1 MSLSPEQRR
10 QWREADE
17 AFSRYLQEQPDN
29 PEGWL
34 AGQALEAAVA
44 QRLKQLI
51 DAHLTTQS
59 PLDQTVSE
67 WVPNTSGA
75 NSALTGRRIGD
86 WLLEDPIGRG
96 GMASV
101 YRARRDTD
109 SFDQIAAVKLLNVGL
124 ISSRLRDHF
133 DREQQILAALQH
145 PHIAGLL
152 DAGLAEDG
160 TPFIAMEFVDGQ
172 RIDEHVS
179 TRSLGPTAIVRLFLQ
194 VCDAVAFAQQNL
206 VVHRDLKPSNIMV
219 DSRGSVRLLDFGI
232 ARLVE
237 ENDAEATTTRAFTP
251 GFAAPEQKAG
261 RQITTATD
269 VYALGVVLF
278 QLLTGQAPSQHL
290 DADGG
295 LATNALAA
303 LRRRDADLAN
313 IVAMAARPEPSRRYA
328 SAAEL
333 AQDLRLWQQNRPI
346 VASPDTTLY
355 RLSKYVR
362 RHKVGVTAVLLTTA
376 IGTIGIASTLW
387 QAQRARQALVQA
399 NANAEQAQA
408 VQDFLLEMFDGADPW
423 SNQNEPLTANQ
434 LLDKAQENLPDRLDA
449 FPLQKASVLA
459 ALADIQRK
467 LGRFD
472 QSVELAAEAADLF
485 REAGRDKD
493 AVRLSLVQAN
503 ALVDSLQLEPVEALL
518 NEIIEASADPS
529 MIEHNM
535 KARMDLARLH
545 SHTGRYEEQS
555 ALIRGLLTDLPKIEQ
570 QPKFAQVA
578 GSVYA
583 TAAENYENTGR
594 YWEAIDAAEQ
604 AMTQLTEA
612 FGPDHPWVADALGYR
627 ATASFFLGEWDVSE
641 DSMNRMLTIL
651 RSKYPPRHPQLL
663 WGDYQYGRV
672 LLEGGRY
679 PQAVAHFEEFHQA
692 CADSIGVD
700 DPRTVMA
707 LINLGHSYHGLGE
720 LEKARQTLDRA
731 MPLVRAQTSPGNPKL
746 GVALVRYG
754 TLLSDQGELR
764 AARQSFDDGF
774 QQLATATGTEHP
786 QYARGLLLFAQFQ
799 LSQQQPSAA
808 LSSLGQA
815 LPVLKRVYGEDHEF
829 VWIALLLQGLAQHA
843 IDPTQD
849 TEDQLGQSLAAL
861 NDDRSQIK
869 YPIPLQLARA
879 ILGTE
884 QLSASDG

>member
-17 AFSRYLQEQPDN
+17 AFSRYLQEQPED
-29 PEGWL
+29 PARWL
-34 AGQALEAAVA
+34 AEQNLETTVTC
-44 QRLKQLI
+44 RLKQLL
-51 DAHLTTQS
+51 DAHLSTHS
-59 PLDQTVSE
+59 PLDQTVSD
-67 WVPNTSGA
+67 WVPDASSA
-75 NSALTGRRIGD
+75 DSALTGRRIGD
-86 WLLEDPIGRG
+86 WLLEDMIGRG

-101 YRARRDTD
+101 YRARRDTE
-109 SFDQIAAVKLLNVGL
+109 SFNQTAAVKLLNVGL

-133 DREQQILAALQH
+133 DREQQILAGLQH

-160 TPFIAMEFVDGQ
+160 TPFIAMDFVDGQ

-179 TRSLGPTAIVRLFLQ
+179 SRKLGSAAVVRLFLQ

-219 DSRGSVRLLDFGI
+219 DTRGSVRLLDFGI

-237 ENDAEATTTRAFTP
+237 DSDAEMTTTRAFTP
-251 GFAAPEQKAG
+251 GYAAPEQKAG

-269 VYALGVVLF
+269 VYALGAVLF
-278 QLLTGQAPSQHL
+278 QLLTGQAPGQRL

-295 LATNALAA
+295 LAANALAT
-303 LRRRDADLAN
+303 LRRKDDDLAN

-346 VASPDTTLY
+346 VASPDSAPY
-355 RLSKYVR
+355 RLGKYVR
-362 RHKVGVTAVLLTTA
+362 RHKVGVTAALLTIA
-376 IGTIGIASTLW
+376 IGTAGLASTLW

-434 LLDKAQENLPDRLDA
+434 LLDKAQENLPDRLEA

-472 QSVELAAEAADLF
+472 QAVELAAEGADLF
-485 REAGRDKD
+485 RQVGRDKD
-493 AVRLSLVQAN
+493 AVRLSLTQAN

-518 NEIIEASADPS
+518 KEIIEASADPS
-529 MIEHNM
+529 MIEHNI

-545 SHTGRYEEQS
+545 SHTGRYDEQS
-555 ALIRGLLTDLPKIEQ
+555 ELIRGLLADLPKIEK
-570 QPKFAQVA
+570 QPQFAEVA

-594 YWEAIDAAEQ
+594 YREAINAAEQ
-604 AMTQLTEA
+604 SMTLLTDA

-627 ATASFFLGEWDVSE
+627 ATASYFLAEWDVSE
-641 DSMNRMLTIL
+641 DSMSRMLAIL
-651 RSKYPPRHPQLL
+651 RTKYPPRHPQLL

-672 LLEGGRY
+672 LLDGGRFS
-679 PQAVAHFEEFHQA
+679 QAVAHFEAFHQA
-692 CADSIGVD
+692 CVDTIGPE
-700 DPRTVMA
+700 DPRTVMT
-707 LINLGHSYHGLGE
+707 LVNLGHSYHGMGKLD
-720 LEKARQTLDRA
+720 KARQTLDRA

-746 GVALVRYG
+746 GVALVRYA
-754 TLLSDQGELR
+754 TLLSDQEEQP
-764 AARQSFDDGF
+764 AARQSFADGLA
-774 QQLATATGTEHP
+774 QLEAATGTEHP
-786 QYARGLLLFAQFQ
+786 NYARGLLLFAQFQ
-799 LSQQQPSAA
+799 LSQQQPSEA
-808 LSSLGQA
+808 LASLDQA
-815 LPVLKRVYGEDHEF
+815 LPVLERVYGDDHEF
-829 VWIALLLQGLAQHA
+829 VWVGRLLQGLAQHD
-843 IDPTQD
+843 IDPGES
-849 TEDQLGQSLAAL
+849 TEEQLGRSLAAL
-861 NDDRSQIK
+861 SDERSQAK
-869 YPIPLQLARA
+869 YPVPLQLARVVLDA
-879 ILGTE
+879 D
-884 QLSASDG
+884 QLSVSGG